1 MKGASRVWGGA
12 EPFWAA
18 VEGVGE
24 GWWEGRGVGAG
35 AGARGLEF
43 SSADSRWVMGLSH
56 FSRNALRLARKG
68 SEGGDVD
75 EVVGWLV
82 EGEGVASLWALQEAR
97 GVLEMSVGLEG
108 VEGRLLDMST
118 LASLS
123 EASVRL
129 RLPSIELWQRG
140 VGERGDLPLVFALER
155 RCAVLRA
162 ATLSASREALAV
174 SSSMRFSRHWSTLA

>member
-1 MKGASRVWGGA
+1 
-12 EPFWAA
+12 
-18 VEGVGE
+18 
-24 GWWEGRGVGAG
+24 
-35 AGARGLEF
+35 
-43 SSADSRWVMGLSH
+43 MGLSH

-68 SEGGDVD
+68 SEGGDID

-82 EGEGVASLWALQEAR
+82 EGEGAASLWALREACR
-97 GVLEMSVGLEG
+97 VLEMSVGLEG
-108 VEGRLLDMST
+108 AEGRPSDLSAS
-118 LASLS
+118 ASLS

-129 RLPSIELWQRG
+129 HLPSVELWQRG

-174 SSSMRFSRHWSTLA
+174 SSSMHFSRHWSTLA